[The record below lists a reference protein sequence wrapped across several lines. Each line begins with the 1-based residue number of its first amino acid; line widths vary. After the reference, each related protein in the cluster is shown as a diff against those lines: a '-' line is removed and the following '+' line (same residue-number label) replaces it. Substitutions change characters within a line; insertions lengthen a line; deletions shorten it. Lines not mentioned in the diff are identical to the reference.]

1 MDHAAA
7 IGALEKWTGRPVLV
21 VAFVAPG
28 FSLRPMAGV
37 LTVERDDR
45 GVQRAVVTPP
55 RGEPTRIAFPEGLF
69 HEAGWV
75 PGHENRGL
83 SVVQGATRVDVFL
96 EG

>member
-7 IGALEKWTGRPVLV
+7 IGALAKWTGRPVLV
-21 VAFVAPG
+21 VAFLAPG

-37 LTVERDDR
+37 LALEEDDR
-45 GVQRAVVTPP
+45 GVARAVVTPP
-55 RGEPTRIAFPEGLF
+55 SGEPTSIALPEGLF

-75 PGHENRGL
+75 PGHEHRGL

-96 EG
+96 DG

>member
-7 IGALEKWTGRPVLV
+7 IRALTQWAGRRVVV

-28 FSLRPMAGV
+28 FSLRPMAGT
-37 LTVERDDR
+37 LALDEDDR
-45 GVQRAVVTPP
+45 GVARAVVTPGT
-55 RGEPTRIAFPEGLF
+55 GEPTRIAFPAALF

-75 PGHENRGL
+75 AGHDGRGL
-83 SVVQGATRVDVFL
+83 SVLQGATRVDVFL